1 MLVIKDGYKKYKIYI
16 NKKGEIDMS
25 DTNHTIKMD
34 NRENIFI
41 TGVNDVISFDEE
53 TVIVDT
59 QMEILIIQG
68 RNLHVNKLNLDDGEL
83 AIDGE
88 INGLHY
94 EMQGAM
100 NKNKSSFFS
109 KIFK

>member
-1 MLVIKDGYKKYKIYI
+1 MA
-16 NKKGEIDMS
+16 

-53 TVIVDT
+53 TVIIDT

-68 RNLHVNKLNLDDGEL
+68 KNLHINKLNLDDGQLE
-83 AIDGE
+83 IDGQ
-88 INGLHY
+88 INGMHY
-94 EMQGAM
+94 EIQSGIG
-100 NKNKSSFFS
+100 KNKSSFLS